1 MPLFRRRP
9 VEPDALTFTVGVD
22 GHRVV
27 VGGPYSGCALLDD
40 VESYVDRVAERTTAG
55 VDGRDPVAL
64 QSAKMDYAELVDS
77 MISVLTLALEEL
89 EQRNM
94 ITAAEV
100 PAKPA
105 LQRLSPSLGTY
116 DFIQAAYGRAQQ
128 RVTWARA
135 VDELLRARGVAVLWP
150 SS

>member
-9 VEPDALTFTVGVD
+9 VEPEPLTFTVGVD

-27 VGGPYSGCALLDD
+27 VGGPLTGCALLDD

-55 VDGRDPVAL
+55 VDGRDAVAV
-64 QSAKMDYAELVDS
+64 QSAKMDYAEMVDS

-89 EQRNM
+89 AQRDM
-94 ITAAEV
+94 IIATEV
-100 PAKPA
+100 PAKPQ
-105 LQRLSPSLGTY
+105 LQRLSSSLATY

-135 VDELLRARGVAVLWP
+135 VDGLLRARGVAVLWP
-150 SS
+150 GS